1 MKYDV
6 VGIDM
11 PCVDFAVNVDH
22 FPEPNGGERIR
33 ELSWQGGGK
42 VATGMVAAAR
52 LGAKGAMLGAVGT
65 DSYGNF
71 CDKDFIRH
79 GIDTSHLLKREGKT
93 TGMSVVLSNRET
105 MGRAI
110 IYNVGTAERMTR
122 EELPV
127 DYLQNARYLHLA
139 MLDDVTVEAARIAR
153 QAGVKIFLDADMY
166 SEELEEF
173 IPMVDVF
180 VASEFVYSA
189 MFDDQN
195 YEANCRKMMERGPQ
209 IVVFTFG
216 EKGCVGLSEEGYFE
230 LPAYHVEVVDTVG
243 AGDVYHGAFV
253 AGLLKGWPVKKIA
266 QFASAVSAIKC
277 TRIGGRAGIP
287 DMETVER
294 FMKTGE
300 INYAEIDQR
309 VEFYKRGIDHV

>member
-1 MKYDV
+1 MKFDV

-22 FPEPNGGERIR
+22 FPDPNGGERIR

-42 VATGMVAAAR
+42 VATGLVAAAR
-52 LGAKGAMLGAVGT
+52 LGAGCAVLGAVGN
-65 DSYGNF
+65 DSYGRF

-79 GIDTSHLLKREGKT
+79 GIDTKHLLKREGRT
-93 TGMSVVLSNRET
+93 TSLSLVLSNRET

-110 IYNVGTAERMTR
+110 IYNLGTAEKL
-122 EELPV
+122 EKNELAV
-127 DYLQNARYLHLA
+127 DYLKNARYLHLA
-139 MLDDVTVEAARIAR
+139 MLDDVAVEAARIAR
-153 QAGVKIFLDADMY
+153 EAGVKVFLDADSY
-166 SEELEEF
+166 SDELGDF

-180 VASEFVYSA
+180 VASEFVYEA
-189 MFDDQN
+189 MFQDRD
-195 YEANCRKMMERGPQ
+195 YEANCRKVMERGPE

-216 EKGCVGLSEEGYFE
+216 EKGCVGLSREGYFE

-243 AGDVYHGAFV
+243 AGDVYHGAFL
-253 AGLLKGWPVKKIA
+253 AGLLKGWTVEKTA
-266 QFASAVSAIKC
+266 QFSSAVSAIKC
-277 TRIGGRAGIP
+277 TRIGGRAAIP
-287 DMETVER
+287 DMETVMR
-294 FMKTGE
+294 FMETGE

>member
-65 DSYGNF
+65 DSYGTF

>member
-1 MKYDV
+1 MKFDV

-22 FPEPNGGERIR
+22 FPDPNGGERIR

-42 VATGMVAAAR
+42 VATGLVAAAR
-52 LGAKGAMLGAVGT
+52 LGAGCAVLGAVGN
-65 DSYGNF
+65 DSYGRF

-79 GIDTSHLLKREGKT
+79 GIDTKHLLQREGRT
-93 TGMSVVLSNRET
+93 TSLSLVLSNRET

-110 IYNVGTAERMTR
+110 IYNLGTAEKL
-122 EELPV
+122 EKHELAV

-139 MLDDVTVEAARIAR
+139 MLDDVAVEAARIAR
-153 QAGVKIFLDADMY
+153 EAGVKVFLDADSY
-166 SEELEEF
+166 SDELGDF

-180 VASEFVYSA
+180 VASEFVYEA
-189 MFDDQN
+189 MFQDWD
-195 YEANCRKMMERGPQ
+195 YEANCRKVMERGPE

-216 EKGCVGLSEEGYFE
+216 EKGCVGLSREGYFE
-230 LPAYHVEVVDTVG
+230 LPAYRVEVVDTVG
-243 AGDVYHGAFV
+243 AGDVYHGAFL
-253 AGLLKGWPVKKIA
+253 AGLLKGWTVEKTA
-266 QFASAVSAIKC
+266 QFSSAVSAIKC
-277 TRIGGRAGIP
+277 TRIGGRAAIP
-287 DMETVER
+287 DMETVMR
-294 FMKTGE
+294 FMETGE